1 MIDADAEWVYHWAD
15 PWTTSTGRT
24 DITSSQGRLQEPG
37 SMVLVLGDDPEGHP
51 NLFEHGRRYPVL
63 KRVTLPQDP
72 YSVEPG
78 TRQQEITDRW
88 RSARR

>member
-1 MIDADAEWVYHWAD
+1 
-15 PWTTSTGRT
+15 
-24 DITSSQGRLQEPG
+24 
-37 SMVLVLGDDPEGHP
+37 MVLVLGDDPEGHP
-51 NLFEHGRRYPVL
+51 NLFDYGRRYPVL
-63 KRVTLPQDP
+63 NRVTLPQDP